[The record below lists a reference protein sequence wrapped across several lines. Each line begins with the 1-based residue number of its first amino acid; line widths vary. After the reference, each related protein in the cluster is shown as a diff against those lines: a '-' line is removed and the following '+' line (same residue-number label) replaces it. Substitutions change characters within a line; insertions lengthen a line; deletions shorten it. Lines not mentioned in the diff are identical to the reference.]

1 MPEKMTHRERLLR
14 AISHREPDRVPMDLG
29 AHSDSSIHI
38 IAYENLKDYMGITID
53 QTPPL
58 VSKIMQDVM
67 VDEEVLNAL
76 DIDVRGVYPGSPD
89 NSGPGDLEGGVWID
103 SWGVKRVKP
112 AGSHYYDITPGA
124 PLGGEI
130 SISDV
135 VNYPWPDPDDPGI
148 TRGIQ
153 EQIDHWKATTDCALV
168 ARVPAPFIH
177 QSQYMR
183 GFEDWYMDL
192 AADQK
197 LAAALFDAILE
208 VRMAVASNILDVVGP
223 HVDVIMAGDDIGAQN
238 GLQCSPRTYRQLIKP
253 RQKKFFDL
261 VHSKTSAKM
270 LLHTCGSVYPI
281 INDFIEIGVEILN
294 PIQRRAADMDPKKLK
309 AEFGDRLVFW
319 GGVDIQEVM
328 PFGSPDD
335 VRTEIKYLFETL
347 GTGGGWVLS
356 CAHNILPEVPPENIV
371 TLYRE
376 APELTRYS

>member
-1 MPEKMTHRERLLR
+1 MPEKMTHRERFLC
-14 AISHREPDRVPMDLG
+14 AISHQEPDRVPMDLG

-38 IAYENLKDYMGITID
+38 LAYERLKDYMGIKID
-53 QTPPL
+53 RTPPL
-58 VSKIMQDVM
+58 VSRIMQDVM
-67 VDEEVLNAL
+67 VDDEVLDGL
-76 DIDVRGVYPGSPD
+76 DIDVRGVFPGRRD
-89 NSGPGDLEGGVWID
+89 NSREQDSDGGVWID
-103 SWGVKRVKP
+103 AWGVKRVKP
-112 AGSHYYDITPGA
+112 EGSYYYDITPEA

-130 SISDV
+130 TISDI

-148 TRGIQ
+148 TRGLQ
-153 EQIDHWKATTDCALV
+153 QQIDHWKATTDCALV

-192 AADQK
+192 AADPK

-208 VRMAVASNILDVVGP
+208 ERMAEASNILDVIGP
-223 HVDVIMAGDDIGAQN
+223 HVDVVMTGDDIGTQN
-238 GLQCSPRTYRQLIKP
+238 GLQCSPRTYRQLFKP

-261 VHSKTSAKM
+261 VHSKTPAKM
-270 LLHTCGSVYPI
+270 LLHTCGSVYAI
-281 INDFIEIGVEILN
+281 IEDFIEIGVDILN
-294 PIQRRAADMDPKKLK
+294 PIQRRALDMDPGRLK

-328 PFGSPDD
+328 PFGSTDD
-335 VRTEIKYLFETL
+335 VKAEIKYLFETL
-347 GTGGGWVLS
+347 GANGGWVLS

-376 APELTRYS
+376 APNLTRC